1 MDYQNHKDS
10 WKWQAEDY
18 CLKNGSNHVDMAK
31 CMLNGMSVT
40 ENQEDISFM
49 FEESTPIK
57 ACGDLAYHYNDSETL
72 SKTPQECR
80 EYTSQV
86 KRRRMLDFDN
96 NADDISSSFLKS
108 KERIDS
114 FDDIDILPEIAQWEA
129 CLQEDLCFEDLAQ
142 SEAWLADCLIDADM
156 NISSDDGNMV
166 ATPDIQNGIQDSVF
180 PEVCNVTPDSQP
192 IMPQRPVRS
201 SRNIIFRGRKSY
213 MRTPSKLASSVA
225 YPFDFI
231 KPCGVRG
238 DVTLKD
244 INQRILTPPP
254 SKMKQVEEDSTYPTS
269 AFSGKPVVGKTKIPT
284 QGGKGSITIMRTK
297 G

>member
-18 CLKNGSNHVDMAK
+18 CLKNGSNHDMAK

-86 KRRRMLDFDN
+86 KRRRMLDFDS

-254 SKMKQVEEDSTYPTS
+254 SKMKQVEEDSAYPTS

>member
-1 MDYQNHKDS
+1 
-10 WKWQAEDY
+10 
-18 CLKNGSNHVDMAK
+18 
-31 CMLNGMSVT
+31 MLNGVSVSQ
-40 ENQEDISFM
+40 NQEDISYM

-57 ACGDLAYHYNDSETL
+57 ACGDLAYQFDNSEVMN
-72 SKTPQECR
+72 KTPEECK
-80 EYTSQV
+80 EYNSQV
-86 KRRRMLDFDN
+86 KRRRVLDFDN
-96 NADDISSSFLKS
+96 TADDISSSFLKS

-114 FDDIDILPEIAQWEA
+114 FDDIDILPEISQWEA

-142 SEAWLADCLIDADM
+142 SEAWLADCLIDTDM
-156 NISSDDGNMV
+156 NISSDDGNAAV
-166 ATPDIQNGIQDSVF
+166 SSDIQMGAN
-180 PEVCNVTPDSQP
+180 EVCNFTPDSVP
-192 IMPQRPVRS
+192 CMSQRHVRS
-201 SRNIIFRGRKSY
+201 SRNVTFKGRKSV
-213 MRTPSKLASSVA
+213 MRAPAKLASSVA

-231 KPCGVRG
+231 KPSGVRG

-254 SKMKQVEEDSTYPTS
+254 SKSKEVKEDPVYPTS

>member
-1 MDYQNHKDS
+1 MDYQNDKDS
-10 WKWQAEDY
+10 WEWQGRD
-18 CLKNGSNHVDMAK
+18 CRLKKDCNREMAK
-31 CMLNGMSVT
+31 CMLNGVSVIQN
-40 ENQEDISFM
+40 EDDISYM
-49 FEESTPIK
+49 LEETTPVK
-57 ACGDLAYHYNDSETL
+57 ACGDLVYHFNNSEIM
-72 SKTPQECR
+72 SKTPQEYK

-86 KRRRMLDFDN
+86 KRRRVLEFDETV
-96 NADDISSSFLKS
+96 DDISSSFLKS

-114 FDDIDILPEIAQWEA
+114 FDDIDILPEVSQWEA

-142 SEAWLADCLIDADM
+142 SEAWLADCLIDTDM
-156 NISSDDGNMV
+156 NISSDDGNALV
-166 ATPDIQNGIQDSVF
+166 TSDFQIGYK
-180 PEVCNVTPDSQP
+180 EVCDDTPFSGSSTAH
-192 IMPQRPVRS
+192 RAVRS
-201 SRNIIFRGRKSY
+201 SRNIVFKGRKSY
-213 MRTPSKLASSVA
+213 MKTPTKLASSVV

-254 SKMKQVEEDSTYPTS
+254 TKPKQVKEASAYPTS
-269 AFSGKPVVGKTKIPT
+269 AITGKPVVGKTKIPT